1 MPVWK
6 RVRPKPTD
14 PLSTVIKVHK
24 RYFNR
29 RILLSKCSFYP
40 KALTV
45 HTGEITEALVSSKQQ
60 PFVKKH
66 PKTPQTLVEV

>member
-6 RVRPKPTD
+6 SVRDKTKANISFEHP
-14 PLSTVIKVHK
+14 VIKVHK
-24 RYFNR
+24 RYFNW

-45 HTGEITEALVSSKQQ
+45 HTGETTEALVSFRQQ
-60 PFVKKH
+60 LLVKKH
-66 PKTPQTLVEV
+66 TPKPHKY